1 MQTRIHR
8 WGNSLALRIPK
19 TFATE
24 AGLRQDALVEISLV
38 DGKLVIAPVLEPAP
52 TLDQLLAGITD
63 DNLHAEIDTGP
74 AVGNEAWA
82 DDVRP

>member
-8 WGNSLALRIPK
+8 WGNSLALRIPR
-19 TFATE
+19 TFAAE
-24 AGLRQDALVEISLV
+24 VGLSHDALVEISLV
-38 DGKLVIAPVLEPAP
+38 DGKLVIAPVREPAP

-63 DNLHAEIDTGP
+63 DNLHAGIDTGP

-82 DDVRP
+82 DDARP

>member
-19 TFATE
+19 TFAAE

-38 DGKLVIAPVLEPAP
+38 DGKLVIAPVLEP
-52 TLDQLLAGITD
+52 TLDQLLTGITD

-74 AVGNEAWA
+74 AVGREAWA
-82 DDVRP
+82 NAAHA